1 MHTPLL
7 PADAPP
13 VCVIALRHYT
23 CCPKLYQQ
31 LFNSAK
37 CAAGTALNGCK
48 ATETYRAYLLLGV
61 YHPPLCTFHM
71 DCTFLYLRLV
81 IR

>member
-13 VCVIALRHYT
+13 VCVVTLCHYMR
-23 CCPKLYQQ
+23 CPKLYQQ
-31 LFNSAK
+31 VFNSVKHAVG
-37 CAAGTALNGCK
+37 AVLSGRK
-48 ATETYRAYLLLGV
+48 ATKTCQAYLLLGV
-61 YHPPLCTFHM
+61 YHPPLCTFHK
-71 DCTFLYLRLV
+71 DCTFLYLRLA